1 MKRRACCAFAAV
13 LLLSA
18 CEQPAPPA
26 ESIAAKVGNTAIT
39 QAEVDT
45 AVDRLGPVGDAER
58 AEARSKVLNAL
69 IDQHLVSQAARQD
82 KLDQRPE
89 VALAMT
95 QAQRQV
101 LVEAYMERLFGTVAA
116 PTEAEVRDYYA
127 RHPEL
132 FGARKVYRVQELA
145 LRVPPSR
152 LADVKAQLTRST
164 TLADFATWLKDQGI
178 EARAGATVRPAE
190 QIPAAVLD
198 ALVKMQNGHVA
209 LVQTGGD
216 GVSVVQLQGSELQ
229 PVTLEQARR
238 AIETVLQGEKRKTL
252 LESELSRLRS
262 TGKIEYA
269 TGYTPAAPTASAPS
283 PQPSE

>member
-1 MKRRACCAFAAV
+1 MKRRAAFAFAV

-26 ESIAAKVGNTAIT
+26 GSVAAKVGDSAIT
-39 QAEVDT
+39 QAELDA
-45 AVDRLGPVGDAER
+45 AVDRLGALGDAER
-58 AEARSKVLNAL
+58 AEARGQVLNAL
-69 IDQHLVSQAARQD
+69 IDQQLVSQAARQD
-82 KLDQRPE
+82 KLDQNPE
-89 VALAMT
+89 VALAMA

-101 LVEAYMERLFGTVAA
+101 LVEAYMERLFKTVAA
-116 PTEAEVRDYYA
+116 PSEAEIRDYYT

-132 FGARKVYRVQELA
+132 FGERKIYRVQELA
-145 LRVPPSR
+145 LRMPPSR
-152 LADVKAQLTRST
+152 LAEVKAQLAQSPTM
-164 TLADFATWLKDQGI
+164 ADFAESLKAQGI

-190 QIPAAVLD
+190 QIPAAVLA
-198 ALVKMQNGHVA
+198 ALGKMQNGQVA

-216 GVSVVQLQGSELQ
+216 SVSVVQLQGSQLQ

-269 TGYTPAAPTASAPS
+269 TGYTPAAPAASAP
-283 PQPSE
+283 QQTE